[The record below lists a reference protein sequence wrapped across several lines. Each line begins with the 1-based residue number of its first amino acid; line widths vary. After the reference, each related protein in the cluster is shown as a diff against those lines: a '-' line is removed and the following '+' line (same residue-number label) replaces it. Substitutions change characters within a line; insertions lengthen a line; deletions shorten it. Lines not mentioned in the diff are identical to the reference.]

1 MGGGADCSP
10 HPTRMKL
17 VFGDFL
23 PDLPDHGSP
32 GVSEAVNLYPGANGY
47 RPVGQFYAHTTALPA
62 PCKGAAAFIAPSGR
76 VVLIAGTATKLY
88 RQEGTGWAE
97 LGLAAPVADTPATA
111 TTGGSLAAAT
121 YYYKVTGV
129 TALGETIGSNEV
141 SQVTTGA
148 ASTVTLTWSA
158 INGATGYRVYR
169 GTAAGLET
177 VYYALGNVLTY
188 IDTGA
193 ASTAGT
199 PPTSSPSYTMP
210 TGGRWRFVQFGEIAI
225 VSNANDAPIRV
236 NLETDAVALLGG
248 SPPDMQA
255 LAVVGN
261 FVVGSQLGGV
271 VNRIGWSGENNAEWW
286 TFAQRKS
293 DFNDFPDGGE
303 VTGII
308 GGDVGLIL
316 QRNAVRRMAYVG
328 GNVLFRFDK
337 ISTNSGCAS
346 VHTVAQHGELA
357 FWYSETGFKMWD
369 GAQIKPIGFQRVDEA
384 FAGLYE
390 IVNLNLVSTAIDGQ
404 RNTVAWSTGYRMWLY
419 NWLLDKWTII
429 DDAAE
434 IITQRATRAPSL
446 EERDPVEGVPDD
458 NVDAPG
464 MDSFDAARFRA
475 GDPVF
480 YVFRNGVMGTF
491 SGANMEARVV
501 GRSMEIIEGRDA
513 RVRRVRPMTDATAG
527 VTVRLDA
534 WQRLGDPARRRDFT
548 TLQTSGE
555 MPVRNRGR
563 FVKAR
568 ITIAAD
574 QDWTYLQGLDATVE
588 AGGSR

>member
-1 MGGGADCSP
+1 
-10 HPTRMKL
+10 MKL

-32 GVSEAVNLYPGANGY
+32 GVSEAINLYPGANGY
-47 RPVGQFYAHTTALPA
+47 RPVGQFYAHTDALPD
-62 PCKGAAAFIAPSGR
+62 PCKGASAFIAPSGR

-88 RQEGTGWAE
+88 VQDGVTWTEIGTG
-97 LGLAAPVADTPATA
+97 
-111 TTGGSLAAAT
+111 
-121 YYYKVTGV
+121 Y
-129 TALGETIGSNEV
+129 
-141 SQVTTGA
+141 
-148 ASTVTLTWSA
+148 TLP
-158 INGATGYRVYR
+158 
-169 GTAAGLET
+169 
-177 VYYALGNVLTY
+177 
-188 IDTGA
+188 D
-193 ASTAGT
+193 
-199 PPTSSPSYTMP
+199 
-210 TGGRWRFVQFGEIAI
+210 GGRWRFVQFGEIAI
-225 VSNANDAPIRV
+225 VSNHNDPPIKV
-236 NLETDAVALLGG
+236 NLETDAVANLGG

-255 LAVVGN
+255 MAVVGN
-261 FVVGSQLGGV
+261 FVVGTQLDGV

-303 VTGII
+303 VTGVI

-337 ISTNSGCAS
+337 ISSNVGCAS

-390 IVNLNLVSTAIDGQ
+390 IVNLDLVSTAIDGQ
-404 RNTVAWSTGYRMWLY
+404 RSTVAWSTGYRMWLY
-419 NWLLDKWTII
+419 NWLLDKWSII

-446 EERDPVEGVPDD
+446 EEQDPVVGSDDD
-458 NVDAPG
+458 NVDEPG
-464 MDSFDAARFRA
+464 LDSFDAARFRA

-480 YVFRNGVMGTF
+480 YVFHDGVMGTF
-491 SGANMEARVV
+491 NGANMEARVV
-501 GRSMEIIEGRDA
+501 GRNVEMIEGRDA
-513 RVRRVRPMTDATAG
+513 RLRRVRPLTDATG
-527 VTVRLDA
+527 GITVRLDA
-534 WQRLGDPARRRDFT
+534 RQRLGDTARRRDFT

-563 FVKAR
+563 YVKTR
-568 ITIAAD
+568 LTVAAD
-574 QDWTYLQGLDATVE
+574 EEWTYLQGVDATLE
-588 AGGSR
+588 AGGRR